1 MVKKCYRCGSERL
14 TRLVPAGALVVPE
27 ISEAVAEGLAEVVC
41 NNDGFMTGYR
51 TRCEDC
57 GFEWTPL
64 MEKRLEA
71 EKKSEIIKAVDIPRA
86 SKYNEY
92 T

>member
-14 TRLVPAGALVVPE
+14 TRLVPSGALVVPE
-27 ISEAVAEGLAEVVC
+27 ISEAFAEGLAEVVC

-57 GFEWTPL
+57 GFEWSPL
-64 MEKRLEA
+64 MGKRLEA
-71 EKKSEIIKAVDIPRA
+71 EKNQK
-86 SKYNEY
+86 
-92 T
+92 

>member
-1 MVKKCYRCGSERL
+1 M
-14 TRLVPAGALVVPE
+14 PE

-64 MEKRLEA
+64 MEERLEA
-71 EKKSEIIKAVDIPRA
+71 EKNQK
-86 SKYNEY
+86 
-92 T
+92 

>member
-41 NNDGFMTGYR
+41 NNDGFMTGDR

-64 MEKRLEA
+64 MEERLEA
-71 EKKSEIIKAVDIPRA
+71 EKNQK
-86 SKYNEY
+86 
-92 T
+92 

>member
-64 MEKRLEA
+64 IGKRLEA
-71 EKKSEIIKAVDIPRA
+71 EKNQK
-86 SKYNEY
+86 
-92 T
+92 

>member
-57 GFEWTPL
+57 GFEWTLL
-64 MEKRLEA
+64 MEERLEA
-71 EKKSEIIKAVDIPRA
+71 EKNQK
-86 SKYNEY
+86 
-92 T
+92 

>member
-51 TRCEDC
+51 TRCEDS
-57 GFEWTPL
+57 GFEWSPL
-64 MEKRLEA
+64 MGKRLEA
-71 EKKSEIIKAVDIPRA
+71 EKNQK
-86 SKYNEY
+86 
-92 T
+92 

>member
-1 MVKKCYRCGSERL
+1 MVKKGSRCGSERL

-64 MEKRLEA
+64 MGKRLEA
-71 EKKSEIIKAVDIPRA
+71 ELIKK
-86 SKYNEY
+86 
-92 T
+92 

>member
-27 ISEAVAEGLAEVVC
+27 ISEAVAEGLAEVVF
-41 NNDGFMTGYR
+41 NNDGVMTGYR

-64 MEKRLEA
+64 MGKRLEA
-71 EKKSEIIKAVDIPRA
+71 EKNQK
-86 SKYNEY
+86 
-92 T
+92 

>member
-51 TRCEDC
+51 TRCENC

-64 MEKRLEA
+64 MGKRLEA
-71 EKKSEIIKAVDIPRA
+71 ELIKK
-86 SKYNEY
+86 
-92 T
+92 

>member
-27 ISEAVAEGLAEVVC
+27 KSEAVAEGLAEVVC

-64 MEKRLEA
+64 MEERLEA
-71 EKKSEIIKAVDIPRA
+71 EKNQK
-86 SKYNEY
+86 
-92 T
+92 

>member
-64 MEKRLEA
+64 MGKRLEA
-71 EKKSEIIKAVDIPRA
+71 ALIKK
-86 SKYNEY
+86 
-92 T
+92 

>member
-57 GFEWTPL
+57 GFEWSPL
-64 MEKRLEA
+64 MGKRLEA
-71 EKKSEIIKAVDIPRA
+71 EKNQK
-86 SKYNEY
+86 
-92 T
+92 

>member
-1 MVKKCYRCGSERL
+1 MVKKCYRCGSKRL

-57 GFEWTPL
+57 GFEWSPL
-64 MEKRLEA
+64 MGKRLEA
-71 EKKSEIIKAVDIPRA
+71 EKNQK
-86 SKYNEY
+86 
-92 T
+92 

>member
-1 MVKKCYRCGSERL
+1 MAKKCYRCGSERL

-57 GFEWTPL
+57 GFEWSPL
-64 MEKRLEA
+64 MGKRLEA
-71 EKKSEIIKAVDIPRA
+71 EKNQK
-86 SKYNEY
+86 
-92 T
+92 

>member
-64 MEKRLEA
+64 MGKRLEA
-71 EKKSEIIKAVDIPRA
+71 EKNQK
-86 SKYNEY
+86 
-92 T
+92 

>member
-1 MVKKCYRCGSERL
+1 MVQICYRCGRERL

-27 ISEAVAEGLAEVVC
+27 RSEAVAEGLAEVVC

-64 MEKRLEA
+64 MGKRLEA
-71 EKKSEIIKAVDIPRA
+71 ELIKK
-86 SKYNEY
+86 
-92 T
+92 